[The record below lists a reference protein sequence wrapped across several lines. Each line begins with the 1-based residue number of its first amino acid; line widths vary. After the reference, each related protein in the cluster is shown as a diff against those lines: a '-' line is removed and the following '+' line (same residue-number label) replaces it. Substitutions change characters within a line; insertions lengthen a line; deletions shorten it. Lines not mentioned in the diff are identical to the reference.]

1 MRSGHS
7 VENSQSSFTAVSS
20 NSRLMHDAYSR
31 TTWRE
36 QQLKLMDTVAAIVG
50 TLDERELFQSIIG
63 HTGRKHADFGVQ
75 TSHFTAFGEAL
86 IWGLQK
92 QLARAFT
99 PEMEQAW
106 IVLYDT
112 IQTEMMRAAK
122 IQSEDGLTHTV

>member
-50 TLDERELFQSIIG
+50 TLDERELFQSIIS

-75 TSHFTAFGEAL
+75 TSHFTAFGDTDMGLAKATCSRIYARDGAGMDCAL
-86 IWGLQK
+86 
-92 QLARAFT
+92 
-99 PEMEQAW
+99 
-106 IVLYDT
+106 
-112 IQTEMMRAAK
+112 
-122 IQSEDGLTHTV
+122 